1 MATESTAG
9 ADVREDA
16 AAAQGWL
23 HEGENQLDLERA
35 LRPRRE
41 NVVRVDQP
49 LALICQAQRSGGTL
63 LAGLFDG
70 HPQCHVPPHELRI
83 GDRRAHTWPRL
94 KPNETPERWYSKLTE
109 EYLATLYVKGRRKIP
124 LKGPAGGS
132 KGRDSYPFILPPPL
146 HEELFLDEVA

>member
-23 HEGENQLDLERA
+23 HEGENQLDLERS

-41 NVVRVDQP
+41 NVLPVDQP

-70 HPQCHVPPHELRI
+70 HPQCHVHPQELRI
-83 GDRRAHTWPRL
+83 GARHPHPWPRL
-94 KPNETPERWYSKLTE
+94 KPHEDPEAWFSRLE
-109 EYLATLYVKGRRKIP
+109 EAYLA
-124 LKGPAGGS
+124 
-132 KGRDSYPFILPPPL
+132 
-146 HEELFLDEVA
+146 